1 MPEPVDFFQAVVTAY
16 LADADHAPLLHDP
29 IHARV
34 ARAGDVAEGD
44 LIPARLGMGGA
55 DYFNDQYTAR
65 PEPYDPACGC
75 GVCCHL
81 ADHPG
86 AVVVLSNATPGRPAT
101 RGPPTTWSSSSPP
114 TACPSRRRRSGQP
127 PCPQPRTR
135 RRCPA

>member
-16 LADADHAPLLHDP
+16 PEDADHAPLLHDP

-44 LIPARLGMGGA
+44 LILAGLGMGGA

-65 PEPYDPACGC
+65 PEPYYAPACGC

-86 AVVVLSNATPGRPAT
+86 AVVVLSNGRPWQACD
-101 RGPPTTWSSSSPP
+101 PWPTDGLVLIIPAHRLP
-114 TACPSRRRRSGQP
+114 ERTAKE
-127 PCPQPRTR
+127 
-135 RRCPA
+135 

>member
-16 LADADHAPLLHDP
+16 PEDADHAPLLHDP

-34 ARAGDVAEGD
+34 VRAGDVAEGD
-44 LIPARLGMGGA
+44 LILAGLGMGDA

-75 GVCCHL
+75 DVCCHI

-86 AVVVLSNATPGRPAT
+86 AVVVLSNGRPWQACD
-101 RGPPTTWSSSSPP
+101 PWPTEGLVLIIPAHRLP
-114 TACPSRRRRSGQP
+114 ERTAKE
-127 PCPQPRTR
+127 
-135 RRCPA
+135 